1 MPITITLNGDRR
13 EFDGP
18 LTVPALL
25 TALEIDPR
33 MIALELN
40 RTVVKRAAFGDTTV
54 RDGDEVEIVA
64 FVGGG

>member
-1 MPITITLNGDRR
+1 MSITITLNGDRR

-25 TALEIDPR
+25 AALAIDPR

-40 RTVVKRAAFGDTTV
+40 RVVVKRAAFGETTV